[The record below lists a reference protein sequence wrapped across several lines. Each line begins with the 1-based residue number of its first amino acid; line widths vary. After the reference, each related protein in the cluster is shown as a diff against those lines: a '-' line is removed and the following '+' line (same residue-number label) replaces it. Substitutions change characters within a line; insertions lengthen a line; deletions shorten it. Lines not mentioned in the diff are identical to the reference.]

1 MSIPLTYNLHSIR
14 ERWRTSVVAV
24 VGIAGTVGV
33 FVAVLSL
40 ARGFKATLVSS
51 GSPRNAV
58 VMRAGAT
65 SEMTSALSLDQVH
78 AMESAPG
85 IARAGAEPLLSA
97 EVVVI
102 APFQLKSTN
111 TNAGVQVRGVS
122 AKALDVRDN
131 VRVAAGRFFTSGL
144 KEVVIGKNVERTYR
158 GMELAKTINLGGSAW
173 PVVGVFDAGGTA
185 FDSEIWCDADVLNQ
199 AYNRPRNIFQSL
211 TVRLTSPDA
220 FPGFK
225 DALSTDPRLNVQVE
239 RETTYYEKESR
250 QLTLLITFL
259 GTVVAVVMGIGAVF
273 GALNTM
279 YSAVSQRSREIATL
293 RAIGFGSASVVASF
307 VFESMCIA
315 FLGGG
320 LGCLCILPLNGLTT
334 ATMNLQT
341 FSQVAFSLHVTP
353 PLLATGICFALLMGV
368 LGGLPPALRAARA
381 RIATALRE
389 V

>member
-1 MSIPLTYNLHSIR
+1 MSIPLIYNLHSIR
-14 ERWRTSVVAV
+14 ERWRTSVVAI

-65 SEMTSALSLDQVH
+65 SEMTSALSLDQVN
-78 AMESAPG
+78 ALESAPG
-85 IARAGAEPLLSA
+85 IARSGAEPLLSA

-111 TNAGVQVRGVS
+111 TSAGVQVRGVS

-158 GMELAKTINLGGSAW
+158 GMGLAKTINLGGSAW

-225 DALSTDPRLNVQVE
+225 DALTTDPRLNVQVE

-259 GTVVAVVMGIGAVF
+259 GTVVAAVMGIGAVF

-293 RAIGFGSASVVASF
+293 RAIGFGSMSVVASF
-307 VFESMCIA
+307 VFESVCIA
-315 FLGGG
+315 FLGGA

>member
-14 ERWRTSVVAV
+14 ERWRTSVIAV

-33 FVAVLSL
+33 FIAMLSL
-40 ARGFKATLVSS
+40 ASGFKSTLVSS

-65 SEMTSALSLDQVH
+65 SEMTSALTLDQVH
-78 AMESAPG
+78 AVESAPG
-85 IARAGAEPLLSA
+85 IARTGAKPLLSA

-102 APFQLKSTN
+102 APFELKSTN

-131 VRVAAGRFFTSGL
+131 VRVVAGRFFTTGL
-144 KEVVIGKNVERTYR
+144 REVVIGRNIERTYQ
-158 GMELAKTINLGGSAW
+158 GMGLGKTINLGGSAW
-173 PVVGVFDAGGTA
+173 PVVGIFDAGGTA
-185 FDSEIWCDADVLNQ
+185 FDSEIWCDADVLDQ
-199 AYNRPRNIFQSL
+199 AYTRPRNIFQSL
-211 TVRLTSPDA
+211 TVRLTSPSA
-220 FPGFK
+220 FPAFK
-225 DALSTDPRLNVQVE
+225 DALTTDPRLNVQIE
-239 RETTYYEKESR
+239 RETMYYEKESR

-259 GTVVAVVMGIGAVF
+259 GTVVAAVMGIGAVF

-293 RAIGFGSASVVASF
+293 RAIGFQSTSVVASF
-307 VFESMCIA
+307 VFESVCIA
-315 FLGGG
+315 FLGGA
-320 LGCLCILPLNGLTT
+320 LGCLCILPLNGFTT

-381 RIATALRE
+381 RIVTALRE